1 VYAQIGLVML
11 VGLAAKNAILI
22 VEYAKVRYEHGLSL
36 RDASIDAARIRFRP
50 ILMTSFAFIFGVLPL
65 VVASGAGSA
74 ARHALGT
81 SVFGGM
87 IAATVLG
94 VLGIP
99 VFFAAIERLTE
110 RRRAARRV
118 RTEREAPQETH
129 A

>member
-1 VYAQIGLVML
+1 
-11 VGLAAKNAILI
+11 
-22 VEYAKVRYEHGLSL
+22 L
-36 RDASIDAARIRFRP
+36 RDASIEAARIRFRP
-50 ILMTSFAFIFGVLPL
+50 ILMTSLAFIFGVLPL
-65 VVASGAGSA
+65 VVATGAGSS

-99 VFFAAIERLTE
+99 VFFAGIERITE
-110 RRRAARRV
+110 RRRASRRARV
-118 RTEREAPQETH
+118 PSEAPQETH